1 MTFTRR
7 GFFLLTSSFLS
18 ALPFSR
24 LRAAEKYPARPV
36 QVIVPY
42 SPGGP
47 SDVVARLL
55 AQKLSEQLGHQF
67 YVENVSGA
75 GGNVGAGRA
84 AKATA
89 DGYTM
94 LIVSPGYVINPT
106 LYGKVPYDPNT
117 SFDPVTLAATSTVV
131 LAVNPSVSAKTVNDL
146 VALIKA
152 NPKKFSYASP
162 GIGTPGHLVGEQ
174 FHHSLGLDI
183 VNVPFRGAGEAVGST
198 VAGHTLITFAAPAP
212 VVPHL
217 NEGTLRALAVTSK
230 TRSQALRGVPTMVE
244 AGYPDIQFDNW
255 TGVVVPAGTPKEI
268 IALLNR
274 EIGKVIA
281 LPEMAERLIALGF
294 DPVGSTPEEFD
305 RRCKVDFDKWRKLI
319 QAFNIKPE

>member
-1 MTFTRR
+1 MTYTRR

-18 ALPFSR
+18 ASTFSR
-24 LRAAEKYPARPV
+24 LRAAATYPARPV

-47 SDVVARLL
+47 SDVVARLI
-55 AQKLSEQLGHQF
+55 AQKLSEQLASQF
-67 YVENVSGA
+67 YVENVGGA
-75 GGNVGAGRA
+75 GGNIGVGRA

-106 LYGKVPYDPNT
+106 LYGQVPYDPKT
-117 SFDPVTLAATSTVV
+117 SFDPVTLAVTSTVV
-131 LAVNPSVSAKTVNDL
+131 LAVNRSVPAKTVNDL

-152 NPKKFSYASP
+152 NPGKYSYASP

-174 FHHSLGLDI
+174 FRLSLDLDI
-183 VNVPFRGAGEAVGST
+183 VNVPFKGAGEAVLSA

-212 VVPHL
+212 IVPHL
-217 NEGTLRALAVTSK
+217 NEGTLRALAVTSQ
-230 TRSQALRGVPTMVE
+230 TRLQALRGVPTMAE
-244 AGYPDIQFDNW
+244 AGYPDIEFDNW

-268 IALLNR
+268 IAFLNR
-274 EIGKVIA
+274 EIGKVVA
-281 LPEMAERLIALGF
+281 LPEMRERFIALGF
-294 DPVGSTPEEFD
+294 DPVGSTPEDFD

-319 QAFNIKPE
+319 QALSIKPE